1 MRRGSVLRGVLA
13 CFMMLLGVLGSFGM
27 VYSASD
33 LLPSDQV
40 AAMLRTKEVMIG
52 YEDGSM
58 RWDNTVTR
66 AEAVKILLAAI
77 GEVAPS
83 LKRSPAAFL
92 DVSRSHWAFGHIT
105 MAAEIGLVRG
115 RPGNVFDPEQG
126 VTMAEFMVM
135 VSRVYG
141 GLGSRAGVPDPRV
154 RIEPSWAAPEI
165 VGWSDLVELVTD
177 KSLSVNLDYPASRG
191 EVGVLTGR
199 MMERLGLAYDLTG
212 VVERLSDDGG
222 KLLLEVD
229 DEGAPI
235 EVPLSGNVLWFADGE
250 PANSQSLIGRAVRI
264 VLDISAK
271 ASVVVKL

>member
-33 LLPSDQV
+33 LLPSDQT
-40 AAMLRTKEVMIG
+40 AAMLRAKEVMIG

-58 RWDNTVTR
+58 RWENTVTR

-83 LKRSPAAFL
+83 LARSPMAFL

-115 RPGNVFDPEQG
+115 RPGNLFDPEQG

-135 VSRVYG
+135 VSRVYA
-141 GLGSRAGVPDPRV
+141 GLGSRAGEPDPRV
-154 RIEPSWAAPEI
+154 RVKPAWAEPEI
-165 VGWSDLVELVTD
+165 VGWPDLVELVTGE
-177 KSLSVNLDYPASRG
+177 SLSVDLGYPASRG
-191 EVGVLTGR
+191 EVGVLTGL
-199 MMERLGLAYDLTG
+199 MMERLGLAYDLAG
-212 VVERLSDDGG
+212 LVQRLSDDGTKMVLAVEDVG
-222 KLLLEVD
+222 
-229 DEGAPI
+229 GPI
-235 EVPLSGNVLWFADGE
+235 EVLLDDEVLWFAEGA
-250 PANSQSLIGRAVRI
+250 PAGPDSFVGRAVRI
-264 VLDISAK
+264 VLGSSGR